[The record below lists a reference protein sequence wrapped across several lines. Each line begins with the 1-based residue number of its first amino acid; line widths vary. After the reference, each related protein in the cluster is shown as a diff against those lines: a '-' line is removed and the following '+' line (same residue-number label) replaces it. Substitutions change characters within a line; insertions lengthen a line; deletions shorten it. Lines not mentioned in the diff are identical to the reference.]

1 MKAVIYWLSGILLL
15 MVVIIA
21 AAQTPER
28 VLWEKRP
35 IKVHI
40 QTGQERIIH
49 FPDEVRYWLPDTIKF
64 KVSVIAANGV
74 LYIKALDDFSSTRIR
89 VQSLSD
95 KQVYLLDISAS
106 DAETVSD
113 ELIVMTQGSVH
124 NLSEENPSS
133 QIAEDWRI
141 RLTRY
146 AAQQLYAPERLLGG
160 DAAIKRIPLKLSEPV
175 SLIRG
180 GLLEAEAIASWQGNG
195 LTVTAVRLRN
205 VSSQSLRLLFEPSDS
220 LQALDMSELI
230 RGDWLTA
237 TLQHDFLGPIGNKN
251 DTTTLYMVSNR
262 NFIESLNLFSIKT
275 PQSVRPAMYPKDEQQ
290 ADG

>member
-1 MKAVIYWLSGILLL
+1 MKAVVYWLSGMVLL
-15 MVVIIA
+15 MVVITA

-40 QTGQERIIH
+40 QTGQERIVH
-49 FPDEVRYWLPDTIKF
+49 FPDEVRYWLPDSIKF

-74 LYIKALDDFSSTRIR
+74 LYIKALDDFSTTRIR

-95 KQVYLLDISAS
+95 QQVYLLDISAS

-113 ELIVMTQGSVH
+113 ELIVMTHESVH
-124 NLSEENPSS
+124 NLSEGNLSL

-146 AAQQLYAPERLLGG
+146 AAQQLYAPERLLSG
-160 DAAIKRIPLKLSEPV
+160 DTAIKRIPLKLSEPV
-175 SLIRG
+175 SLIHG
-180 GLLEAEAIASWQGNG
+180 GLLKAEPIASWQGNG
-195 LTVTAVRLRN
+195 LTVTAVKLRN
-205 VSSQSLRLLFEPSDS
+205 VSSQPLRLLFEPSDS
-220 LQALDMSELI
+220 SQTLNMSQLI

-237 TLQHDFLGPIGNKN
+237 TLQHDYLGPIGNKY
-251 DTTTLYMVSNR
+251 DTTTLYLVSNR
-262 NFIESLNLFSIKT
+262 SFIESLNLISIETLKSIK
-275 PQSVRPAMYPKDEQQ
+275 PNMQLKHEEQT
-290 ADG
+290 DG

>member
-1 MKAVIYWLSGILLL
+1 MKAVIYWLVGIALM
-15 MVVIIA
+15 MVVVTA
-21 AAQTPER
+21 VAQTPER
-28 VLWEKRP
+28 VLWEKQP

-40 QTGQERIIH
+40 QTGQERIVH

-74 LYIKALDDFSSTRIR
+74 LYIKALEDFSSARIR

-95 KQVYLLDISAS
+95 QQVYLLDISAS

-113 ELIVMTQGSVH
+113 ELIVMTRESVR
-124 NLSEENPSS
+124 NLSEENSSS

-146 AAQQLYAPERLLGG
+146 AAQQLYAPERLLSG
-160 DAAIKRIPLKLSEPV
+160 DTAIKRIPLKLSESV

-195 LTVTAVRLRN
+195 LTVTAIKLRN
-205 VSSQSLRLLFEPSDS
+205 VSSQPLRLLFAPSDS
-220 LQALDMSELI
+220 PQTLDMSELI

-237 TLQHDFLGPIGNKN
+237 TLQHDSLGASGNNN
-251 DTTTLYMVSNR
+251 DTTTLYLVSNR
-262 NFIESLNLFSIKT
+262 NFIESLNLFSIET
-275 PQSVRPAMYPKDEQQ
+275 QQSVKPAMHPKDEEQ